1 MHLLWPF
8 LWAFH
13 AFQLRSHTTFDFYI
27 LCCCLFFVL
36 LLFLL
41 CCCAKLFWFLP
52 RFANT
57 IRFVA
62 TIYTLAAII
71 WLATVVILIFVN
83 VVVVVVTLVTVVA
96 IRWHAAKYATN
107 GRPHK
112 SHPNN
117 AFHSQQETSTEKD
130 REREVLQENGLP
142 GCHCKLSK
150 IADFLLTKIAN
161 IFWLLPKHAY
171 KNAGQT
177 YSNWN

>member
-1 MHLLWPF
+1 MLLF
-8 LWAFH
+8 IFCFIVVSSMLLCEIVLVSATICQH
-13 AFQLRSHTTFDFYI
+13 NS
-27 LCCCLFFVL
+27 LCCNNLHFGCH
-36 LLFLL
+36 
-41 CCCAKLFWFLP
+41 
-52 RFANT
+52 
-57 IRFVA
+57 
-62 TIYTLAAII
+62 YLAC
-71 WLATVVILIFVN
+71 TVVILIFVN

-130 REREVLQENGLP
+130 RESEVLQENGLP

-161 IFWLLPKHAY
+161 IFWPLPKQAY
-171 KNAGQT
+171 KNAGQM
-177 YSNWN
+177 YSN